1 MDAINWSVVNTAMLV
16 GAIGYMVR
24 QARAVD
30 TVRQALI
37 GIEGQGGALSEIK
50 MLRERTHDLANKLT
64 ILNATVE
71 ELTRV
76 MENRAKRREGTP

>member
-1 MDAINWSVVNTAMLV
+1 MDAINWSVINSALLL

-30 TVRQALI
+30 TVRQALV

-64 ILNATVE
+64 ILSANVE
-71 ELTRV
+71 ELTHV
-76 MENRAKRREGTP
+76 MENRAKRREP

>member
-30 TVRQALI
+30 TVRQALV

-64 ILNATVE
+64 ILSANVE

-76 MENRAKRREGTP
+76 MENRAKRREP

>member
-64 ILNATVE
+64 ILSANVE

-76 MENRAKRREGTP
+76 MENRAKRREP

>member
-30 TVRQALI
+30 TVRQALV

-64 ILNATVE
+64 VLSANVE

-76 MENRAKRREGTP
+76 MENRAKRLDRDQ

>member
-1 MDAINWSVVNTAMLV
+1 MDTINWSVINSALLL

-64 ILNATVE
+64 ILSANVE

-76 MENRAKRREGTP
+76 MENRAKRREP

>member
-1 MDAINWSVVNTAMLV
+1 MDTINWSVVNTAMLV

-30 TVRQALI
+30 TVRQALV

-64 ILNATVE
+64 ILSANVE
-71 ELTRV
+71 ELTHV
-76 MENRAKRREGTP
+76 MENRAKRLDRDQ

>member
-1 MDAINWSVVNTAMLV
+1 MDAINWSVINSALLL

-30 TVRQALI
+30 TVRQALV

-76 MENRAKRREGTP
+76 MENRAKRREP

>member
-76 MENRAKRREGTP
+76 MENRAKRRETP

>member
-1 MDAINWSVVNTAMLV
+1 MDAINWSVVNTAILV

-24 QARAVD
+24 QARVVD
-30 TVRQALI
+30 TVRQALV

-64 ILNATVE
+64 ILSANVE
-71 ELTRV
+71 ELTHV
-76 MENRAKRREGTP
+76 MENRAKRREGN

>member
-30 TVRQALI
+30 TVRQALV

-64 ILNATVE
+64 ILSANVE
-71 ELTRV
+71 ELTHV
-76 MENRAKRREGTP
+76 MENRAKRREP

>member
-1 MDAINWSVVNTAMLV
+1 MDAINWSVINSALLL

-64 ILNATVE
+64 ILSANVE
-71 ELTRV
+71 ELTHV
-76 MENRAKRREGTP
+76 MENRAKRREP

>member
-1 MDAINWSVVNTAMLV
+1 MDTINWSVINSALLL

-30 TVRQALI
+30 TVRQALV

-64 ILNATVE
+64 ILSANVE

-76 MENRAKRREGTP
+76 MENRAKRREGSG

>member
-1 MDAINWSVVNTAMLV
+1 MDTINWSVINSALLL

-30 TVRQALI
+30 TVRQALV

-64 ILNATVE
+64 ILSVNVE
-71 ELTRV
+71 ELTHV
-76 MENRAKRREGTP
+76 MENRAKRREIP

>member
-1 MDAINWSVVNTAMLV
+1 
-16 GAIGYMVR
+16 
-24 QARAVD
+24 VD

>member
-1 MDAINWSVVNTAMLV
+1 MDTINWSVINSALLL

-64 ILNATVE
+64 ILSANVE
-71 ELTRV
+71 ELTHV
-76 MENRAKRREGTP
+76 MENRAKRREP

>member
-1 MDAINWSVVNTAMLV
+1 MDAINWSVINSALLL

-30 TVRQALI
+30 TVRQALV

-64 ILNATVE
+64 ILSANVE

-76 MENRAKRREGTP
+76 MENRAKRREP

>member
-30 TVRQALI
+30 TVRQALV

-50 MLRERTHDLANKLT
+50 LLRERTHDLANKLT
-64 ILNATVE
+64 ILSANVE
-71 ELTRV
+71 ELTHV
-76 MENRAKRREGTP
+76 MENRAKRREP

>member
-30 TVRQALI
+30 TVRQALV

-64 ILNATVE
+64 VLSANVE

-76 MENRAKRREGTP
+76 MENRAKRREP

>member
-1 MDAINWSVVNTAMLV
+1 MDTINWSVINSALLL

-30 TVRQALI
+30 TVRQALV

-64 ILNATVE
+64 ILSANVE
-71 ELTRV
+71 ELTHV
-76 MENRAKRREGTP
+76 MENRAKRREP

>member
-1 MDAINWSVVNTAMLV
+1 MDTINWSVVNTAMLV

-64 ILNATVE
+64 ILSANVE

-76 MENRAKRREGTP
+76 MENRAKRREP

>member
-1 MDAINWSVVNTAMLV
+1 MDTINWSVINSALLL

-30 TVRQALI
+30 TVRQALV

-76 MENRAKRREGTP
+76 MENRAKRREP